1 MRRPN
6 LIHPDHETNQVP
18 EMAQLRLK
26 TNAHSPKW
34 CPASST
40 KFRSRLAQYTWG
52 EEEVLY
58 DGSGFFCEFWTP
70 LWGPLSQA
78 FCEP

>member
-1 MRRPN
+1 MR
-6 LIHPDHETNQVP
+6 
-18 EMAQLRLK
+18 QLLCQR
-26 TNAHSPKW
+26 T
-34 CPASST
+34 
-40 KFRSRLAQYTWG
+40 
-52 EEEVLY
+52 EEVLY